1 MTSLDARRV
10 CVLPGGYLDENGVLH
25 REAELA
31 PLTGHEEE
39 LLAETGGAVSTP
51 ELVTAILSR
60 CVRRIGSIQPVDA
73 RVARGLLVAD
83 RQYLLLR
90 LRAATFGDRVEGTL
104 ACPWPQCGSK
114 VDVDFSLDD
123 VPVKRREA
131 LEPAYRVELSRDDDA
146 EGDGEHEPP
155 RAATF
160 RLPRGSDQEA
170 LAAVLAENPARA
182 LTALL
187 ERCIVG
193 TEGGPEDVG
202 EWVEGLT
209 PRARR
214 EIEEAMLAASPH
226 LDLEM
231 ELVCPECGRAFTAPF
246 DLPDFFFGELRT
258 SRDLLY
264 RQVHYLAYHY
274 HWSEREILGM
284 TRDKRLSYIE
294 ILADEIEALNHA
306 V

>member
-10 CVLPGGYLDENGVLH
+10 CVLPGGYLDDDGVLH

-31 PLTGHEEE
+31 PLTGREEE
-39 LLAETGGAVSTP
+39 LLADAGGAVSTP

-104 ACPWPQCGSK
+104 ACPWPRCGSK

-123 VPVKRREA
+123 VPVERREA
-131 LEPAYRVELSRDDDA
+131 LEPAYRVELSRDEGA
-146 EGDGEHEPP
+146 EGGGEDGAP

-160 RLPRGSDQEA
+160 RLARGADQEA
-170 LAAVLAENPARA
+170 LGAVLAENPARA

-202 EWVEGLT
+202 EWVAGLT
-209 PRARR
+209 PVARR
-214 EIEEAMLAASPH
+214 EIEEAMLAASPQ

-231 ELVCPECGRAFTAPF
+231 ELTCPECGRAFTAPF
-246 DLPDFFFGELRT
+246 DLADFFFGELRT
-258 SRDLLY
+258 GRDLLY